1 METNFKDNPKLRLQI
16 YKQILELLLSEVDTF
31 ESISY
36 YLCKIVVGANS
47 QYKLNRS
54 QIEHITSKNVLK
66 LTFPEVYFY
75 ADTNWNEVP
84 LNVKGRKI
92 RIELIKSSIRVV
104 ESKINQVGGGEEM
117 FKKATLSIE
126 VKVTPKTFW
135 QRLFSKMRF
144 WK

>member
-16 YKQILELLLSEVDTF
+16 YKQILELLKGEKGVD

-36 YLCKIVVGANS
+36 HLIVLFAGIHS
-47 QYKLNRS
+47 PYKYSAKEIHELMKTKEIN
-54 QIEHITSKNVLK
+54 
-66 LTFPEVYFY
+66 FPEIYWKSDV
-75 ADTNWNEVP
+75 NWIDIP
-84 LNVKGRKI
+84 LNETGNIV
-92 RIELIKSSIRVV
+92 RIELMKSSIRIL